1 MAHCNADPSCVG
13 FTTDASMSLGFL
25 KSSVA
30 ITQPSAG
37 VDLFVKHSLP
47 SPSRLTLMPL
57 PNSIQLGNES
67 VLVASP
73 VDGFSMLLQSD
84 SADLRAAVAR
94 YLSLTFPE
102 AGSTLVRSASRVLSD
117 TAALAT
123 SLAVLNITVQDLSAP
138 LLLGVDES
146 YTLAVPADGSPATL
160 SAGTFYGA
168 LRGLESFSQ
177 LVQFDYNSGL
187 YFIPSAPILIADA
200 PAFPY
205 RGMMIDTSAHF
216 VPVPV
221 LRHLI
226 DSMAFAKLNVLHW
239 HIVDQ
244 ASFPIQSQA
253 YPQLWNSAWS
263 PRERYTLADAAALVE
278 YGRQRGVLIVPEQD
292 NPSHAD
298 AICLTY
304 PEACTFASCQT
315 WTNPLNPAVNASYAL
330 VEAVMREW
338 QAVFPSGIMHQGG
351 DELDTD
357 CWLQD
362 PNVAAW
368 LTANNMTTLDAYRY
382 WVGRTHTMASQLN
395 QTVMRWQVRARH
407 AEGSALL
414 PAWLV
419 HRSSSPLPRCRRST
433 AGCLGCF
440 RHATPARHH
449 CARVAQS

>member
-1 MAHCNADPSCVG
+1 
-13 FTTDASMSLGFL
+13 
-25 KSSVA
+25 
-30 ITQPSAG
+30 
-37 VDLFVKHSLP
+37 
-47 SPSRLTLMPL
+47 MPV
-57 PNSIQLGNES
+57 PNSIHTGNES

-73 VDGFSMLLQSD
+73 VDGFSMLLQGD

-94 YLSLTFPE
+94 YIPLTFPV
-102 AGSTLVRSASRVLSD
+102 AGSTLVESGFRLLSDSAAANSLAMLNISVHDVSASLS
-117 TAALAT
+117 
-123 SLAVLNITVQDLSAP
+123 
-138 LLLGVDES
+138 LGVDES
-146 YTLAVPADGSPATL
+146 YTLTVPADGSPATL
-160 SAGTFYGA
+160 SAGTFFGA

-177 LVQFDYNSGL
+177 LVQFDYDSGL
-187 YFIPSAPILIADA
+187 YFIPFAPILIADA

-244 ASFPIQSQA
+244 ASFPIQSHA

-278 YGRQRGVLIVPEQD
+278 YGRQRGVFIVPEQD

-362 PNVAAW
+362 PTVAAW

-382 WVGRTHTMASQLN
+382 WVERTHTMASQLN

-407 AEGSALL
+407 AEGGARS

-419 HRSSSPLPRCRRST
+419 HW
-433 AGCLGCF
+433 
-440 RHATPARHH
+440 
-449 CARVAQS
+449 